1 MITAV
6 NEFLDDLRGGRM
18 VDSPITTVEQGQLQG
33 KLVHS
38 PSGKAFYSFQG
49 IPYAKPPIGSLRFR
63 APQPPEP
70 WEGLRDATTEG
81 NSSAQIDFFSKNQY
95 VGDENCLF
103 LNVYTPS
110 LDGEFL
116 PVMVYVHGGGFRF
129 GSGSSYFYGGDY
141 LVEKDVVIVTINYR
155 CGALGFLSL
164 NTPEVPGNAGMK
176 DVVQALRW
184 VKQNIKSFGGNSG
197 NLTIFGE
204 SAGGVAV
211 SFLTASPMSK
221 DLISKAIMQSG
232 TGLNS
237 WGMQHNPVEN
247 AKVLASELGCEST
260 DLNEILEYLSTT
272 PVKDIVEA
280 TEKMKPL
287 EAFYESGKSFF
298 TPVVEKEFAGVEAF
312 LPEALI
318 SVLTS
323 GRVADI
329 PVMIGSNTLEFTF
342 DKSDDLQTCIPYEL
356 HIERGTPESLA
367 IADEIKNLY
376 FKSDPTVDKY
386 KLLSDFLIN
395 IGTHRYVQYL
405 LNVTNKPIY
414 YYKFGYVGELNLSK
428 DIMKSVSLNY
438 AGHLDELGYL
448 FKAEPIKDVEPTPQ
462 DVKTRERMLRLWTN
476 FAKTGNPTPDENH
489 YLTVTWL
496 PATKDKLNYLNISN
510 ELSMDDS
517 PDKEK
522 MEFWDNLYSKYFKI
536 WDHQITNDDVSPKSE
551 PVPSIVEPISQINEP
566 VIVATSPV
574 IVEET
579 IITTVTTVVNEKGEE
594 NTSTQVIVDVQ
605 DSAGQHYQESFNDLK
620 GNLEQN
626 FDLVQDNLAQIPD
639 NLVQVND
646 NLSQINDHS
655 AQVQEN
661 IKNETVFVVDNPV
674 KPDVIITGHTVI
686 EDHPGKL
693 VNIVKLQEKFS
704 NNQNGGEEHKFNGNF
719 DKKPRPSNEIKMAQ
733 NTNINPKDVIRAN
746 DPPEDDLPK
755 NIGVN
760 KFVNFFES
768 LGGKK

>member
-18 VDSPITTVEQGQLQG
+18 ADSPIATVEQGQLQG

-38 PSGKAFYSFQG
+38 PTGKAFYSFQG

-70 WEGLRDATTEG
+70 WEGLRDATSEG
-81 NSSAQIDFFSKNQY
+81 NCSAQFDFFASNQY
-95 VGDENCLF
+95 EGDENCLF
-103 LNVYTPS
+103 LNVYTPN

-116 PVMVYVHGGGFRF
+116 PVMVYIHGGGFRF
-129 GSGSSYFYGGDY
+129 GSGSSYFFGGDY

-176 DVVQALRW
+176 DMVQALRW
-184 VKQNIKSFGGNSG
+184 VKQNIKNFGGNSG
-197 NLTIFGE
+197 NITIFGE

-211 SFLTASPMSK
+211 SYLTASPMSK
-221 DLISKAIMQSG
+221 NLISKAIIQSG

-237 WGMQHNPVEN
+237 WGFQHNPLEN
-247 AKVLASELGCEST
+247 ARVLASELGCEST
-260 DLNEILEYLSTT
+260 DVNDILEYLSTT

-287 EAFYESGKSFF
+287 EAFIESAKSFF
-298 TPVVEKEFAGVEAF
+298 VPVVEKEFAGVEPFLTEAF
-312 LPEALI
+312 V

-329 PVMIGSNTLEFTF
+329 PIMIGSNTLEFTF
-342 DKSDDLQTCIPYEL
+342 DTSEDLQKYIPQEL
-356 HIERGTPESLA
+356 HIERDSPESLA
-367 IADEIKNLY
+367 IADEIKKLY
-376 FKSDPTVDKY
+376 FKGDPTVDKY
-386 KLLSDFLIN
+386 RLLSDFLIN
-395 IGTHRYVQYL
+395 IGVHRYVHYL

-414 YYKFGYVGELNLSK
+414 YYKFAYVGGLNLSK
-428 DIMKSVSLNY
+428 DIFKSVSLNY

-448 FKAEPIKDVEPTPQ
+448 FKSEPTKDVEPSPQ
-462 DVKTRERMLRLWTN
+462 DIKTRERMLRLWTN

-496 PATKDKLNYLNISN
+496 PATKDKVNYLKINN
-510 ELSMDDS
+510 ELSLETD
-517 PDKEK
+517 PDKEQ
-522 MEFWDNLYSKYFKI
+522 MEFWDNLYSKHFKI
-536 WDHQITNDDVSPKSE
+536 WDVQITNEDASPVSPLSPISPKSE
-551 PVPSIVEPISQINEP
+551 PISLSSEP

-579 IITTVTTVVNEKGEE
+579 IVTTVTTVVNERGEE
-594 NTSTQVIVDVQ
+594 KTSTQVLVDVQ
-605 DSAGQHYQESFNDLK
+605 DSTGQHYQESFNDLK

-626 FDLVQDNLAQIPD
+626 FDLVQDKLAQVQIND
-639 NLVQVND
+639 NDVQVND
-646 NLSQINDHS
+646 SS
-655 AQVQEN
+655 VQVQD
-661 IKNETVFVVDNPV
+661 NETVYVVDNPV

-686 EDHPGKL
+686 DDHPGKL

-704 NNQNGGEEHKFNGNF
+704 NNQNGGDEHKFNGNF
-719 DKKPRPSNEIKMAQ
+719 EKKPRPSNEIKMAQ
-733 NTNINPKDVIRAN
+733 NSSPVNPKDVIRAN